1 MDDKLVSAIVAVT
14 LILYAAYIFVGE
26 AQLQE
31 QILAIILSIIAGT
44 SVYFI
49 WKLRKELV
57 RGFEG

>member
-1 MDDKLVSAIVAVT
+1 MRDKLASAVVAVT
-14 LILYAAYIFVGE
+14 LVLYAVYIFVGE
-26 AQLQE
+26 ARLQE

-57 RGFEG
+57 RGVEG